1 MPDLQA
7 GAARVGITPPVG
19 VPLSGYFAAEGRTET
34 AREIHD
40 ELYARALVL
49 NDGRTSVAVVT
60 LDLIALGDEELQ
72 LVREAIQRMAGIAPE
87 HLIVACTHTHSG
99 PIVEPFP
106 PSDLVPGQADEDYYR
121 LLPRLIA
128 SAVATAVRRLRPARI
143 GAGTGSCAININRR
157 EFLPDGT
164 LRGLPF
170 LGRNPAGP
178 VDREVGVVRVDSR
191 ENGLPIAVLMSYA
204 CHPVVLGPNL
214 EVSADYVGYALS
226 FVEQA
231 LGAGSVALF
240 ANGAQGNM
248 NAIIHPGSH
257 TDAEH
262 LGHILGATAAKV
274 ALDIPTYPQ
283 ARITAV
289 TRSTK
294 LPLNPASAPEEQ
306 RKYIRFL
313 EAEHERFASAQDRA
327 RSWDIEMRLAVAHYR
342 LYKREHME
350 LPYLPAEITA
360 FGLQG
365 EGVSIGLVS
374 EPAELFCE
382 YGIKARKKSPFET
395 TLVLGLAN
403 GFVGYVPTPNVYSE
417 GGYECEATNVAPSA
431 GEQLCQTMIKALRA
445 AYEGTESSPERKNNV
460 TA

>member
-60 LDLIALGDEELQ
+60 LDLIALGDVELQ
-72 LVREAIQRMAGIAPE
+72 IVREAVQRIAGIAPE

-106 PSDLVPGQADEDYYR
+106 PSDLIPGQADEDYYR

-128 SAVATAVRRLRPARI
+128 SAVASAARRLRPARV

-191 ENGLPIAVLMSYA
+191 ENGQPIAVLMSYA

-214 EVSADYVGYALS
+214 EISADYVGYALS

-231 LGAGSVALF
+231 LGTGSVALF
-240 ANGAQGNM
+240 ANGAQGDM

-257 TDAEH
+257 ADAEQ
-262 LGHILGATAAKV
+262 ITAA
-274 ALDIPTYPQ
+274 
-283 ARITAV
+283 

-313 EAEHERFASAQDRA
+313 EAEHERFSREQDRA
-327 RSWDIEMRLAVAHYR
+327 RAWDIEMRLAVANYR

-360 FGLQG
+360 FGLRG
-365 EGVSIGLVS
+365 EGVNIGLVS

-417 GGYECEATNVAPSA
+417 GGYECEATNVAPDA

-445 AYEGTESSPERKNNV
+445 AYEGTASSPERRKKNV